1 MLLARE
7 TVKLIT
13 QPEDGLQP
21 ILSALRSAR
30 RSIDIVIFRCD
41 LKAIEKEL
49 AAAVTRGVA
58 VRALVA
64 HTNAGG
70 AKALRALESRLL
82 KKGVTVARTDDDLVR
97 YHGKVLLID
106 RRTLYVL
113 GFNFTSADINSRSF
127 GVVTRSPKILRD
139 VLGLI
144 EADVARNHFRP
155 TAPDLVVSPENA
167 RTRLTQFL
175 RQAKTS
181 IDIYDGAVTD
191 DEMIRVLKG
200 RVANGVTVR
209 ILGKLEKKW
218 QGEDFDARPC
228 PRRLHVRAIVRDGQR
243 AFVGSQSLRK
253 LELDERREVG
263 VIVRD
268 AATVKRMQKIFEND
282 WRRTHRK

>member
-1 MLLARE
+1 
-7 TVKLIT
+7 VKLII

-21 ILSALRSAR
+21 ILRALRSAKT
-30 RSIDIVIFRCD
+30 SIDIIIFRCD
-41 LKAIEKEL
+41 LKAVEKEL
-49 AAAVTRGVA
+49 ASAVTRDVA
-58 VRALVA
+58 VRVLVA

-70 AKALRALESRLL
+70 ARELRALESRLL
-82 KKGVTVARTDDDLVR
+82 KAGVTVARTDDDLVR

-106 RRTLYVL
+106 RKTLYVL
-113 GFNFTSADINSRSF
+113 GFNFTSADVKSRSF
-127 GVVTRSPKILRD
+127 GVVTKNPKMMRD

-144 EADVARNHFRP
+144 EADVARKDFRP

-175 RQAKTS
+175 RNAKKS

-191 DEMIRVLKG
+191 DDMIQLLKA
-200 RVANGVTVR
+200 RVAKGVTVR

-218 QGEDFDARPC
+218 RGQDLDVRPC
-228 PRRLHVRAIVRDGQR
+228 PGRLHVRAIVRDGQR

-268 AATVKRMQKIFEND
+268 AATVKRIQSVFEKD
-282 WRRTHRK
+282 WRRTRRG